1 MVKKSIKF
9 FGLTLF
15 FIFSFLFFISEGLAE
30 DMRLRLDQLIE
41 EALQNNPEILAS
53 KKRWEVFKEK
63 IPQARAL
70 PDPMFGFGIVSLPTN
85 FSFRDEDMTM
95 KEISISQMFPFY
107 GKRKLMGEM
116 AEKEADAVFKEIQ
129 ERINRIIKEVKSVYY
144 ELSYNYRSM
153 EITQRNK
160 EILESFVKI
169 AETQYALGMGIQQD
183 VLKAHVEVSKMVD
196 ELIML
201 GQRKK
206 ALEAKLN
213 SILNRPPETNVG
225 TPEELIVRKILFTSE
240 ELQRMAIELNPTLQ
254 GMKKM
259 VEAKEKAYELAK
271 REYYPDL
278 NFKFAYGQRD
288 NSRGPEV
295 MKRRDML
302 TGMMEINIP
311 IFYKS
316 KQERKVAEAKA
327 DIQVAEAQFRAMKNE
342 ILFMIT
348 DMGSMIQRVERQLE
362 LYKTGIIPQASLQIN
377 SALSSYRV
385 GKADF
390 MTLLDSRMTLY
401 RYELEYHQ
409 ALTEYEKNIASL
421 EAIVGRQLFQK
432 GEQK

>member
-1 MVKKSIKF
+1 
-9 FGLTLF
+9 
-15 FIFSFLFFISEGLAE
+15 
-30 DMRLRLDQLIE
+30 
-41 EALQNNPEILAS
+41 
-53 KKRWEVFKEK
+53 
-63 IPQARAL
+63 
-70 PDPMFGFGIVSLPTN
+70 
-85 FSFRDEDMTM
+85 
-95 KEISISQMFPFY
+95 
-107 GKRKLMGEM
+107 
-116 AEKEADAVFKEIQ
+116 
-129 ERINRIIKEVKSVYY
+129 
-144 ELSYNYRSM
+144 
-153 EITQRNK
+153 
-160 EILESFVKI
+160 
-169 AETQYALGMGIQQD
+169 
-183 VLKAHVEVSKMVD
+183 
-196 ELIML
+196 
-201 GQRKK
+201 
-206 ALEAKLN
+206 
-213 SILNRPPETNVG
+213 
-225 TPEELIVRKILFTSE
+225 
-240 ELQRMAIELNPTLQ
+240 
-254 GMKKM
+254 
-259 VEAKEKAYELAK
+259 
-271 REYYPDL
+271 
-278 NFKFAYGQRD
+278 
-288 NSRGPEV
+288 
-295 MKRRDML
+295 ML